1 MITNDKE
8 LTGSQI
14 ISDFSFVW
22 ISLVHA
28 AAVRCCQKLFDE
40 VMVSYLGGGGLG
52 CWGLGEVWFRLRQQE
67 TGNTNWWENKT
78 GQPVFL
84 SLYIIG
90 YLMKE

>member
-52 CWGLGEVWFRLRQQE
+52 CWGLGEVWFRFRKQE
-67 TGNTNWWENKT
+67 TQIDGKT
-78 GQPVFL
+78 KLANLFFYHCTL
-84 SLYIIG
+84 
-90 YLMKE
+90 